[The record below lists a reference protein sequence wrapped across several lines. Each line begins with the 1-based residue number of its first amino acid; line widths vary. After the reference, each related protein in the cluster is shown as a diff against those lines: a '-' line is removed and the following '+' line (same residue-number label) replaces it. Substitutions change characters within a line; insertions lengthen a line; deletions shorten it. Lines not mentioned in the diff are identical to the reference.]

1 MTKGV
6 ERFRFVSPVF
16 KQNMYS
22 GVREEI
28 PPNKSPVDLFHPNL
42 KANFDRFPLLK
53 EAVVHDV
60 TLRPGECLY
69 IPAWWWMQ
77 SKSVG
82 WKADQLLRDGVLTRD
97 QEDLVIGNM
106 DIEIQGQV
114 NGET

>member
-1 MTKGV
+1 
-6 ERFRFVSPVF
+6 
-16 KQNMYS
+16 
-22 GVREEI
+22 
-28 PPNKSPVDLFHPNL
+28 
-42 KANFDRFPLLK
+42 
-53 EAVVHDV
+53 
-60 TLRPGECLY
+60 
-69 IPAWWWMQ
+69 MQ

>member
-1 MTKGV
+1 
-6 ERFRFVSPVF
+6 VSPVF